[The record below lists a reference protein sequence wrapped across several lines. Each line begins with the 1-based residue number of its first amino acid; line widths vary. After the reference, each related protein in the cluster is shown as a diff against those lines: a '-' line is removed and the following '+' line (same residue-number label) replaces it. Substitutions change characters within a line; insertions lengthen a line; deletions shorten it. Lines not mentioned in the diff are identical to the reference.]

1 MNVKVAIVIPTLNE
15 EKFICGVIESVISQ
29 SYPFH
34 DIDLM
39 IVDGGSTDKTCSIVN
54 DFSER
59 YSNIRLINNPK
70 RIQSAAFN
78 IAIVNSSAPIIIR
91 MDAHALYDVDYVKR
105 CVQRLDSVSN
115 VGNVGGCC
123 RVLPGADT
131 IVGNANAILNQVRFG
146 IGGASFRVGAKEG
159 DVDTVPFGAF
169 LRTVVNNVG
178 NMREDLP
185 RGEDNEYNARI
196 RKAGYRIF
204 FDPAIICTYYAR
216 ATLKA
221 SCRQMYQNGLSIGNL
236 LHIAPD
242 AVELRHI
249 VPGVFVATL
258 SLSLVLFIFFQLF
271 CSVFAIVLGAYLV
284 TDLIASLSACSKF
297 GFRYIIILPILFF
310 CIHISYGWGTIVGF
324 LKNKQ

>member
-1 MNVKVAIVIPTLNE
+1 MKYQVTVVIPTLNE
-15 EKFICGVIESVISQ
+15 EKFISGVIESVISQ
-29 SYPFH
+29 SYPFR
-34 DIDLM
+34 DIDLI

-59 YSNIRLINNPK
+59 YCNIRLINNTK

-78 IAIVNSSAPIIIR
+78 IAVANSSAPIIIR

-105 CVQRLDSVSN
+105 CVHRLESVSN
-115 VGNVGGCC
+115 VGNVGGCW
-123 RVLPGADT
+123 RVFAGADT

-169 LRTVVNNVG
+169 LRDVIDNVG

-185 RGEDNEYNARI
+185 RGEDNEYNSRI

-242 AVELRHI
+242 AIGLRHL

-258 SLSLVLFIFFQLF
+258 LLSLVMSIFYQLF
-271 CSVFAIVLGAYLV
+271 CLVFAIVLGLYLV
-284 TDLIASLSACSKF
+284 ANLIASLSACSKF

-324 LKNKQ
+324 LKNK